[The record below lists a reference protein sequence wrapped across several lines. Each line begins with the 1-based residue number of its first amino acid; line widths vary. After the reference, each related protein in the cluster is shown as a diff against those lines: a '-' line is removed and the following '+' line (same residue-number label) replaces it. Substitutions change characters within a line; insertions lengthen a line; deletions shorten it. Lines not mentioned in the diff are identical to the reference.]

1 MKSTGIF
8 RRIDSL
14 GRFVLPKELR
24 KSFDINQN
32 DYFQIYLDGDTIILK
47 KSQLSCVLCGNTD
60 DLRGLPRQEDLPQ
73 AAFRAEQCTDI
84 TKKGLPAMQSFF
96 VYT

>member
-8 RRIDSL
+8 RRIDTL

-24 KSFDINQN
+24 KSLDINQY
-32 DYFQIYLDGDTIILK
+32 DYLQIFLEGDTIILK

-60 DLRGLPRQEDLPQ
+60 DLVDYH
-73 AAFRAEQCTDI
+73 D
-84 TKKGLPAMQSFF
+84 KKICRNCLNELSKL
-96 VYT
+96 

>member
-24 KSFDINQN
+24 KSLDINQN
-32 DYFQIYLDGDTIILK
+32 DYLQIFLDGDAIILR
-47 KSQLSCVLCGNTD
+47 KSQLSCVMCGAH
-60 DLRGLPRQEDLPQ
+60 EDLVE
-73 AAFRAEQCTDI
+73 FHE
-84 TKKGLPAMQSFF
+84 KKICRSCIRELSQK
-96 VYT
+96 